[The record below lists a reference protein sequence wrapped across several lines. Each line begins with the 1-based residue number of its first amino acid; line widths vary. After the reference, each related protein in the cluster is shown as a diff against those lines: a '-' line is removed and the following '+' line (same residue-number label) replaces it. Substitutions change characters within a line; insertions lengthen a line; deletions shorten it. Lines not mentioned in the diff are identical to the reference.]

1 MGGFS
6 ELVKNF
12 DKTRDY
18 IRDFFI
24 YGFKV
29 RGDFEKKSLRTYD
42 DEKRRVESWLG
53 DYMKYDN
60 SVRGKKVSIAVD
72 SGSISENPLYQAYYS
87 KSFTTNDIKL
97 HFFITD
103 VLHNGES
110 LTLNEIADRIG
121 EDYGEIFE
129 VQTIRNKLRE
139 YTEEGII
146 LTIKKGKTAYF
157 RLSEDTIKDF
167 LDSFDGLTEAVEFFS
182 ETSRFG
188 IIGNSILKSAGLKNE
203 LFVIK
208 HNYIV
213 HTLEDIVIPDI
224 LSAIEQKRYISAE
237 SFRKKNDENLNNVIP
252 MQIFTSVQ
260 TGRRYLAGYIT
271 VRKRFTAL
279 RLDFI
284 KKVTAG
290 AVCDRYDS
298 IYDRF
303 MYEKNYCFG
312 VSFGSWE
319 KCPEPETLI
328 IDFIIDEKT
337 ESFVTDRLEREKR
350 NGVLEKKGVNSF
362 RLTFRTYDSYEVL
375 QWART
380 FTGRIT
386 SVRGDN
392 TSAIKRFYNDVFR
405 MNNLYKDDENEN
417 IS

>member
-42 DEKRRVESWLG
+42 DEKRRVESWMG

-72 SGSISENPLYQAYYS
+72 SGNISENPIYQAYYS
-87 KSFTTNDIKL
+87 KSFTANDIKL
-97 HFFITD
+97 HFFIMD
-103 VLHNGES
+103 VLYNGES
-110 LTLNEIADRIG
+110 LTLNQIADRIS
-121 EDYGEIFE
+121 EDYEEIFE

-139 YTEEGII
+139 YTKEGII
-146 LTIKKGKTAYF
+146 ITDKKGKTAYF
-157 RLSEDTIKDF
+157 RLSEDITEDF
-167 LDSFDGLTEAVEFFS
+167 FDRFDGLTEAVEFFS
-182 ETSRFG
+182 ETSKFG

-213 HTLEDIVIPDI
+213 HTLEDIIIPDI
-224 LSAIEQKRYISAE
+224 LSAIEQKKYISAV
-237 SFRKKNDENLNNVIP
+237 SFRSKDDKNMNNIIP

-260 TGRRYLAGYIT
+260 TGRRYLASYIP
-271 VRKRFTAL
+271 VRQRFTAL

-284 KKVTAG
+284 KSVASGT
-290 AVCDRYDS
+290 VCDCYDS

-303 MYEKNYCFG
+303 LYERRYCFG
-312 VSFGSWE
+312 ASFGSWANA
-319 KCPEPETLI
+319 PELENVI
-328 IDFIIDEKT
+328 IDFRIDEET
-337 ESFVTDRLEREKR
+337 EGFVIDRLEREKR
-350 NGVLEKKGVNSF
+350 NGILEKTGKNSF
-362 RLTFRTYDSYEVL
+362 RLTVRTYDSYEVL
-375 QWART
+375 QWVRT
-380 FTGRIT
+380 FTGRIL
-386 SVRGDN
+386 SVKGDN
-392 TSAIKRFYNDVFR
+392 TSAVKRFYNDINQ
-405 MNNLYKDDENEN
+405 MHNLYKDNQYDD